1 MISDKQHRGIGF
13 YQMERDYEARN
24 AIFEVLSDGQWHRI
38 KELKEKTN
46 ISPTTL
52 YNKLEALEELTLIER
67 KEDIEKGKYAVLY
80 KAIPELLTLIRIRR
94 LTKETNQALEQ
105 LLVETKDPLFIL
117 DTIHLF
123 SQLGV
128 LTVLK
133 SLTLLKKKNR
143 NISWKL
149 AEFFEETVIWYPYKS
164 LTLNLIT
171 SSMKNIDDI
180 DMKQLLTTQ
189 AERKNEESKMDVKII
204 EALRVKYMLNLV
216 S

>member
-1 MISDKQHRGIGF
+1 
-13 YQMERDYEARN
+13 
-24 AIFEVLSDGQWHRI
+24 
-38 KELKEKTN
+38 
-46 ISPTTL
+46 
-52 YNKLEALEELTLIER
+52 LIER
-67 KEDIEKGKYAVLY
+67 KEDTEKGKYAVLY
-80 KAIPELLTLIRIRR
+80 KAIPELLTLIRVRR

-133 SLTLLKKKNR
+133 SLSLLKKRNR
-143 NISWKL
+143 NISYEL
-149 AEFFEETVIWYPYKS
+149 VEFFEETLIWYPYKS

-171 SSMKNIDDI
+171 SSMKTIDDI
-180 DMKQLLTTQ
+180 DMKQLLTSQ
-189 AERKNEESKMDVKII
+189 AERKNEESKMDVKIL
-204 EALRVKYMLNLV
+204 EALRAKYMVNLL